1 MAELS
6 VQQKNLIKQYKNA
19 NPKLKN
25 LTDKQ
30 ILSIMLKKG
39 AITLTEAQKKSI
51 FANNNQAQSTSG
63 GLEKG
68 KRKQTITLKS
78 GRKIEIKGDVVKY
91 YAADGTEINKA
102 YFEKQEGQISIKA
115 SGRYSVTK
123 AGKTSYYAANGTEI
137 KENYFKRVESSDVQ
151 VKSADGKSYNVN
163 KALEGRLNNVSA
175 NLKKAEESN
184 GFIGKSW
191 SWVKNTLDFGDS
203 SNKVRELIETEKKLL
218 AQFNSNEQT
227 RPKVFQKLTGVEYT
241 QENLE
246 KFLKGEIK
254 LKSEQA
260 LAGYNEGQ
268 EMAVDIAGDI
278 ISGIAAVGI
287 YTAAV
292 AAAPFS
298 GGASILVGVAAAGAS
313 GALIK
318 SGIKSLDAVTGGR
331 EYTADNFKKDLAT
344 GAFSGVL
351 APITGG
357 MGGAVG
363 KTVATRFGIQAVK
376 QVGKEVAEEAVT
388 QTTKGF
394 VKTAL
399 TNPYGYEYIGGNAF
413 KRGLAYSAEM
423 VTDGTLGG
431 SIDGAFRTAYDGGS
445 LEEIGES
452 ALIGGVSG
460 GAGAWFLGGVIK
472 GLGKGAQ
479 KIFGKNNVEI
489 DANGNRVRVNDDGTV
504 VRIDENGN
512 EIPASATDAE
522 IPFGENGDNIVFN
535 YNKKSKTTKKG
546 INYVEEES
554 INGKIIQKN
563 LPKSKFKTI
572 DEFKEYLSCFKGNGD
587 YLRYS
592 EEDVSSLINMYKE
605 NPNLIEYLA
614 LIEDSSMARSYNVYQ
629 IEKLFNLHK
638 TNPETVEHFILDRN
652 FNGYVYTA
660 NDINIYI
667 EATLKNKKLAEEL
680 ISRKGYYTTSQI
692 KEIVDNIDSN
702 PKILEMINAKT
713 IDKEGNQ
720 IFAYDG
726 NTIVDFINGK
736 ELKPRQAFLMSI
748 DDNSGNK
755 LLSDQEISELLIQ
768 SDGSQRA
775 NILIDFCMEHKEY
788 SSILK
793 LFASYVKDRK
803 CYKSDLFYTTDS
815 SGNQVVNRKMC
826 DHLLELIGKDSGY
839 YSIST
844 PYLENVYELNVVN
857 PHGGKNIRFE
867 LSDSGV
873 PIKLE
878 QEKITNIG
886 KNKKVVEHI
895 FENGTSIRQEI
906 DYCNYREYSGTET
919 LIGSA
924 HKKEFYDKMGK
935 LLYSEEIIPSSTRS
949 GEYNIVVTRN
959 GKKEIVGCVKQYGS
973 NSQGTRIGR
982 KLVSADG
989 TVTKQVKIEGP
1000 KGGGSRYIITD
1011 SQGNVK
1017 FSLKRQHHKI
1027 NDNHYTSRV
1036 NNDRYDI
1043 QFFEDRIEVKRF
1055 DINGKCTKTV
1065 ELSSEELDFEAL
1077 ELYKKLPGDYFIKLK
1092 EMGVKVKKFPH
1103 CKEIDQCGGA
1113 YCSWEDKLI
1122 AFAELDSF
1130 VFAHELG
1137 HALDMLYLN
1146 GLCKDKHLL
1155 NIFRQELARYK
1166 LNSSA
1171 TEGHFIDYFTT
1182 LKHYSDE
1189 GCIIEV
1195 IAETNALLSGLSN
1208 TASTSTMLGLRSIT
1222 LQQHFPE
1229 TIAYIAQK
1237 LI

>member
-1 MAELS
+1 MTSPRVE
-6 VQQKNLIKQYKNA
+6 KQRQVVYTTPA
-19 NPKLKN
+19 V
-25 LTDKQ
+25 
-30 ILSIMLKKG
+30 
-39 AITLTEAQKKSI
+39 A
-51 FANNNQAQSTSG
+51 NQATASNTTAP
-63 GLEKG
+63 LFNT
-68 KRKQTITLKS
+68 KQTQNDNLMGLQIERGKGVNKGVNKGVKSNITATQEFYLQS
-78 GRKIEIKGDVVKY
+78 GRKIVIQKLSDGRSVKKY
-91 YAADGTEINKA
+91 YSVDG
-102 YFEKQEGQISIKA
+102 KQLKPE
-115 SGRYSVTK
+115 
-123 AGKTSYYAANGTEI
+123 
-137 KENYFKRVESSDVQ
+137 YFKKVEGE
-151 VKSADGKSYNVN
+151 VKVTSDGKSYTVTKDGRTKLLKTKTGAEVKIAQQQAILN
-163 KALEGRLNNVSA
+163 KT
-175 NLKKAEESN
+175 KKEQ
-184 GFIGKSW
+184 GFIGKTW
-191 SWVKNTLDFGDS
+191 DAIKNNVLTFCDS
-203 SNKVRELIETEKKLL
+203 SDKAQNQINAEKKLL
-218 AQFNSNEQT
+218 QQILQG
-227 RPKVFQKLTGVEYT
+227 KVSKKDFKEVTGLECT
-241 QENLE
+241 QENLQ
-246 KFLKGEIK
+246 KFKNGKLN
-254 LKSEQA
+254 LKSAEKVSA
-260 LAGYNEGQ
+260 YKEGQ
-268 EMAVDIAGDI
+268 EMAVDVVGDVAAGI
-278 ISGIAAVGI
+278 GAGIAI
-287 YTAAV
+287 AA
-292 AAAPFS
+292 
-298 GGASILVGVAAAGAS
+298 
-313 GALIK
+313 
-318 SGIKSLDAVTGGR
+318 
-331 EYTADNFKKDLAT
+331 
-344 GAFSGVL
+344 

-357 MGGAVG
+357 ASLALAVAVGAGTKAGIKYLDAKSGGRKYNTLAKDLGTGAITGLLTPVTMGVGGVVGNLSTRVGARIFGQSTVGKIATKTTTFVLREGSIGAVFGGGAEGLGEVGRQGYHAVADGEDFDLGRIYEKTKEGTIGGAVAG
-363 KTVATRFGIQAVK
+363 ILMSGGIKGASKLKTKLLPKKA
-376 QVGKEVAEEAVT
+376 
-388 QTTKGF
+388 
-394 VKTAL
+394 KTA
-399 TNPYGYEYIGGNAF
+399 
-413 KRGLAYSAEM
+413 
-423 VTDGTLGG
+423 
-431 SIDGAFRTAYDGGS
+431 
-445 LEEIGES
+445 
-452 ALIGGVSG
+452 
-460 GAGAWFLGGVIK
+460 
-472 GLGKGAQ
+472 
-479 KIFGKNNVEI
+479 
-489 DANGNRVRVNDDGTV
+489 
-504 VRIDENGN
+504 
-512 EIPASATDAE
+512 
-522 IPFGENGDNIVFN
+522 
-535 YNKKSKTTKKG
+535 KTG
-546 INYVEEES
+546 INYANEPTTVQTTIPKE
-554 INGKIIQKN
+554 
-563 LPKSKFKTI
+563 LPKCKFKTA
-572 DEFKEYLSCFKGNGD
+572 DEFKKYLSTFKGNGEH
-587 YLRYS
+587 LRYS
-592 EEDVSSLINMYKE
+592 EEDINSLINMYKE
-605 NPNLIEYLA
+605 NPNFIEYLS
-614 LIEDSSMARSYNVYQ
+614 LIEDSSLTKSYNVCH

-638 TNPETVEHFILDRN
+638 TNPEIVEHFILDRN
-652 FNGYVYTA
+652 FNGNVYTA

-680 ISRKGYYTTSQI
+680 LSRRDYYTTSQI

-702 PKILEMINAKT
+702 PKILKIINAKT

-720 IFAYDG
+720 VFAYKG
-726 NTIVDFINGK
+726 NTISDFINGK

-793 LFASYVKDRK
+793 LFASNVKDRK
-803 CYKSDLFYTTDS
+803 CYKPDLFYTTDS
-815 SGNQVVNRKMC
+815 SGNRVVNRKMC
-826 DHLLELIGKDSGY
+826 DHLLKLIGKDSGH

-857 PHGGKNIRFE
+857 SHGGKNIRFE

-878 QEKITNIG
+878 QERITIIG
-886 KNKKVVEHI
+886 KNKKSVEHI

-949 GEYNIVVTRN
+949 GEYDIVVTRN

-982 KLVSADG
+982 KLISADG

-1000 KGGGSRYIITD
+1000 KGSGSRYIITD

-1017 FSLKRQHHKI
+1017 LSLKRQHHKI
-1027 NDNHYTSRV
+1027 SENHYTSRV

-1043 QFFEDRIEVKRF
+1043 RFFEDRIEVTKF
-1055 DINGKCTKTV
+1055 DINGKKLKQV

-1103 CKEIDQCGGA
+1103 CKEIDQGGGA

-1122 AFAELDSF
+1122 AFAELDPF
-1130 VFAHELG
+1130 VFVHELG

-1189 GCIIEV
+1189 GCIVEV